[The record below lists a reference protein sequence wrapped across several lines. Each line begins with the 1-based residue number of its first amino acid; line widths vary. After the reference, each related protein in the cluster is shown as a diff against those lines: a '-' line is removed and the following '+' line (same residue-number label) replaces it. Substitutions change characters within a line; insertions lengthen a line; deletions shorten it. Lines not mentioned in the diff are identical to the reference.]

1 MGTVESQQQTQWVT
15 VIKVNNVDVTFK
27 IDTGAEVSAINEIA
41 FNKLQ
46 DVQLKKPTRS
56 LYSPAMSP
64 LTVLGQFTAN
74 LTFKHVTCKQKV
86 FVVKGLKHNLLGL
99 PAITSL
105 NLISRMNS
113 IQFSAEEVK
122 KLYPHLFQ
130 GLGSLGEEYEIQL
143 KEETKPFSL
152 HKARNVPLPLR
163 TKVHK
168 ELRQM
173 ESIGVISPVSKPSP
187 WCSGMVVVPK
197 PSGQVRICVDLK
209 RLNECVQREFHPLP
223 HVKETLAQLTGAQ
236 VFTKLDA
243 NSGFWQIPLARK
255 SRLLTTF
262 ITPFGRYCFNKLL
275 FGITSAPELFQR
287 RMNSMLSGL
296 SGVLCLMDDVLIF
309 GKDQAEHD
317 ERLEK
322 VLKRIETA
330 GVTLNP
336 NKCEFSKSE
345 LKFLGHFVNKQGVK
359 ADPAKTQAVLDMQ
372 PPKNVSEMRRFVGMT
387 NQLSKFIPC
396 SAEVMKPLTELLSSK
411 HSFQWGPN
419 QSEAFDKIK
428 EKLIRP
434 SILTLYDPMADTKVS
449 ADASSFGLGAVI
461 LQRTESKLPWK
472 PVAYASR
479 TMTDTERYYAQ
490 IEKEPLALTWGL

>member
-1 MGTVESQQQTQWVT
+1 MDSELTLDKAKKKIRQKEAVHQQQDILKGRDTHLTSELDAIKYKSKYTSGTKKNDSTPPTSKKCTRCGKAKHPRDKCPARDAECFKCHKKGHCSSFCLSKKATTAVSTVLSTEQTNTSEAENEDNFLGTVESQQQTQWVT

-27 IDTGAEVSAINEIA
+27 IDTGAEISAINEIG

-130 GLGSLGEEYEIQL
+130 GFGSLGEEYEIQL

-168 ELRQM
+168 ELRRM

-209 RLNECVQREFHPLP
+209 RLNKCVQREFHPLP
-223 HVKETLAQLTGAQ
+223 HVEETLAQLTGAQ
-236 VFTKLDA
+236 VFTKPTVG
-243 NSGFWQIPLARK
+243 SGRSHL
-255 SRLLTTF
+255 
-262 ITPFGRYCFNKLL
+262 
-275 FGITSAPELFQR
+275 PE
-287 RMNSMLSGL
+287 N
-296 SGVLCLMDDVLIF
+296 
-309 GKDQAEHD
+309 HD
-317 ERLEK
+317 
-322 VLKRIETA
+322 
-330 GVTLNP
+330 
-336 NKCEFSKSE
+336 C
-345 LKFLGHFVNKQGVK
+345 
-359 ADPAKTQAVLDMQ
+359 
-372 PPKNVSEMRRFVGMT
+372 
-387 NQLSKFIPC
+387 
-396 SAEVMKPLTELLSSK
+396 
-411 HSFQWGPN
+411 
-419 QSEAFDKIK
+419 
-428 EKLIRP
+428 
-434 SILTLYDPMADTKVS
+434 
-449 ADASSFGLGAVI
+449 
-461 LQRTESKLPWK
+461 
-472 PVAYASR
+472 
-479 TMTDTERYYAQ
+479 
-490 IEKEPLALTWGL
+490 